1 MAYFGSKYGSPNGVL
16 RGPQDRVPVD
26 PRGRRAQRAVN
37 RPDGAP
43 EGVQKWVHFGVQMGP
58 PWVPTQDT
66 PNTPNPRIRDIH
78 LFRPV
83 SHAWP
88 KQGLA
93 GSGRTL
99 QIGVQ
104 KGSKTPY
111 FGVQM
116 RPFQRGGPEPNG
128 VGQPDST
135 HTGIPK
141 LRPLGSVSV
150 ASRWSHPSTVH
161 PTLQMGPEMGQIWG
175 PILQIRGPD
184 LQIRGPQSRHR

>member
-104 KGSKTPY
+104 KWSKTPR
-111 FGVQM
+111 FGVHPEV
-116 RPFQRGGPEPNG
+116 RPSRSEVRPSRSEVRPSRSEVPTSRSEVPKADIGKYGQCLRGQDPPNGGLFQASRGGPKGPPYEHT
-128 VGQPDST
+128 T
-135 HTGIPK
+135 HPVW
-141 LRPLGSVSV
+141 RAMPV
-150 ASRWSHPSTVH
+150 
-161 PTLQMGPEMGQIWG
+161 
-175 PILQIRGPD
+175 
-184 LQIRGPQSRHR
+184 